1 MEKSDKSN
9 QIPVLDLTDYLAGDQ
24 GALQSLAAELRH
36 ALEEVGFFYIVGHGV
51 PEQTVQQAFDIT
63 REFHA
68 LPLVDKSEILI
79 NQMNLGYMPDRGQ
92 KVTTSTVSDG
102 DKPDRGSAFFM
113 IRDRAPDMD
122 ESPNQWPSA
131 MPQLR
136 EVLVPYF
143 EQMIRLGR
151 KMLPIFARALDLNQ
165 DYFDPHFDEYGAL
178 CFQRASHYPADPLE
192 AGQYS
197 CGPHTDGSFL
207 TLLATTDVPGLE
219 IQTADGEWIA
229 APLWQGSF
237 LVNSG
242 DMLTRWTNGRF
253 RSTPH
258 RVINDSGQDRY
269 AIPFFMQPNPETTI
283 ECLTTCHDA
292 DNPPKEEPITCA
304 AYLKWYLENNFLHY
318 DS

>member
-1 MEKSDKSN
+1 MNSNAIEEKIPTLELSDYFSGNKAA
-9 QIPVLDLTDYLAGDQ
+9 QE
-24 GALQSLAAELRH
+24 SLAADLRY
-36 ALEEVGFFYIVGHGV
+36 ALEEVGFFYIVGHGI
-51 PEQTVQQAFDIT
+51 PAETIQEAFDVT
-63 REFHA
+63 RCFHA
-68 LPLVDKSEILI
+68 LPPEQKQKILI

-92 KVTTSTVSDG
+92 KVTTSSMSDG

-113 IRDRAPDMD
+113 IRDRAPGMTDT
-122 ESPNQWPSA
+122 PNQWPVA
-131 MPQLR
+131 MPELR
-136 EVLVPYF
+136 QVLVPYF
-143 EQMIRLGR
+143 EEMLGLGR
-151 KMLPIFARALDLNQ
+151 KMLPIFARALELED
-165 DYFDPHFDEYGAL
+165 DYFDSHFDEHSAL

-219 IQTADGEWIA
+219 IQTADGRWIA
-229 APLWQGSF
+229 APMLPDSF

-258 RVINDSGQDRY
+258 RVINDSGKDRY
-269 AIPFFMQPNPETTI
+269 AIPFFMQPNPDTLI
-283 ECLTTCHDA
+283 DCLPTCHNDK
-292 DNPPKEEPITCA
+292 NPPKEEAITCE

>member
-1 MEKSDKSN
+1 MSDVAIDN
-9 QIPVLDLTDYLAGDQ
+9 DIPILDLSDYFAGDQ
-24 GALQSLAAELRH
+24 SALERLCLTLRH

-51 PEQTVQQAFDIT
+51 SSATVKEAFRVTSD
-63 REFHA
+63 FHA
-68 LPLVDKSEILI
+68 LPLESKSEILI

-113 IRDRAPDMD
+113 IRDRAPGMPDT
-122 ESPNQWPSA
+122 PNQWPSA

-136 EVLVPYF
+136 ETLVPYF
-143 EQMIRLGR
+143 EEMLRLGR
-151 KMLPIFARALDLNQ
+151 NLLPIFARALELED
-165 DYFDPHFDEYGAL
+165 DYFDSHFDEHHAL

-219 IQTADGEWIA
+219 IQTVDGKWIA
-229 APLWQGSF
+229 APLLADSF

-258 RVINDSGQDRY
+258 RVINNSGADRY
-269 AIPFFMQPNPETTI
+269 AIPFFMQPNPDTLI
-283 ECLTTCHDA
+283 DCLPSCHDEK
-292 DNPPKEEPITCA
+292 NPPKEEAITCE
-304 AYLKWYLENNFLHY
+304 AYLTWYLENNFLHY

>member
-1 MEKSDKSN
+1 MNKIETGDT
-9 QIPVLDLTDYLAGDQ
+9 IPVLDLSNFLLGNEDVLNT
-24 GALQSLAAELRH
+24 LAAELRY

-51 PEQTVQQAFDIT
+51 SEKTVARAFDVT
-63 REFHA
+63 RDFHA
-68 LPLVDKSEILI
+68 LPLEAKTEILI

-113 IRDRAPDMD
+113 IRDRAPGMT
-122 ESPNQWPSA
+122 ETPNQWPAA
-131 MPQLR
+131 MPQFR
-136 EVLVPYF
+136 DVLVPYF

-151 KMLPIFARALDLNQ
+151 SMLPIFARALELKDN
-165 DYFDPHFDEYGAL
+165 YFDPYFSEYEAL
-178 CFQRASHYPADPLE
+178 CFQRASHYPADALE
-192 AGQYS
+192 NGQYS
-197 CGPHTDGSFL
+197 CGPHTDGSFI

-219 IQTADGEWIA
+219 IQTADENWIA

-258 RVINDSGQDRY
+258 RVINDSGKDRY
-269 AIPFFMQPNPETTI
+269 AIPFFMQPNPDTLI
-283 ECLTTCHDA
+283 DCLPTCHDETH
-292 DNPPKEEPITCA
+292 PPKEEPITCA